1 MGKELPD
8 ELQRWFAARNWTVL
22 RAERLVGGFAA
33 LAIYQIV
40 VLSPDLEQVPLV
52 YKQMAPDRSS
62 EWSLYESLSSALADY
77 MPRLF
82 AQIQDPAGRGL
93 LLEDVGEPLKTT
105 LSRSMPRTRSPLI
118 LQAVTWLT
126 ELHIRF
132 RERSQTWL
140 RDGVLA
146 TYPVKSSIVWA
157 EEALERVT
165 WAAEVGI
172 GGVTADD
179 IRALERQAQLFYPQ
193 LQAWM
198 QGPSTVT
205 HGDPHLEN
213 LLVRGQT
220 LKLTDW
226 EFACVAVPQRDLTIF
241 VQDILDDDLR
251 RAAYSHFCSV
261 LRNAGWSVDNDAF
274 RVSWLAC
281 FFDNTLMMLGWEVF
295 KYRQG
300 HLSRAELEVITA
312 TKLRWLR
319 DAFSELSRR
328 AL

>member
-1 MGKELPD
+1 MSKELPY
-8 ELQRWFAARNWTVL
+8 ELQKWFATRNWTVL
-22 RAERLVGGFAA
+22 RAGRLVGGFAA
-33 LAIYQIV
+33 LAIYRIV
-40 VLSPDLEQVPLV
+40 ALSPDCEQVSLI
-52 YKQMAPDRSS
+52 YKQMAPDRSN
-62 EWSLYESLSSALADY
+62 EWTIYESLSGALHDY
-77 MPRLF
+77 MPHLF
-82 AQIQDPAGRGL
+82 AQIQDPDGRGL
-93 LLEDVGEPLKTT
+93 LLEDVGEPLKHT
-105 LSRSMPRTRSPLI
+105 LRRSGPRGQSSLT

-126 ELHIRF
+126 QMHIRF

-140 RDGVLA
+140 RDGVLES
-146 TYPVKSSIVWA
+146 YPVKSSMVWA
-157 EEALERVT
+157 EEALERVA
-165 WAAEVGI
+165 WAAEAGL
-172 GGVTADD
+172 GGVTVDD

-193 LQAWM
+193 LEAWM

-220 LKLTDW
+220 LTLTDW

-251 RAAYSHFCSV
+251 GAAYSHFCSM
-261 LRNAGWSVDNDAF
+261 LRNAGWLVDNEAF
-274 RVSWLAC
+274 RVGWLAC

-300 HLSRAELEVITA
+300 HLACAKLEVIA
-312 TKLRWLR
+312 AAKLQWLR
-319 DAFSELSRR
+319 DAFNELSRL